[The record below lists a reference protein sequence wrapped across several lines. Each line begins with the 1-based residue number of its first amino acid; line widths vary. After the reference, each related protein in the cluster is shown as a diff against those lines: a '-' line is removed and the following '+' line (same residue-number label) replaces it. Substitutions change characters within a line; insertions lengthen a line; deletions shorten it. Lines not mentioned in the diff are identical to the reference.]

1 MPAFHWHR
9 CEECGRWWR
18 HADNCRGN
26 TAAHTCACGEE
37 CWVVAWP
44 EEHGYEFTQEP
55 PDSRPYQDCK
65 ADPRTW
71 ACGPASS
78 ASSTRSEC
86 RW

>member
-65 ADPRTW
+65 AEPRPPEDLGLWAGILGEFDPV
-71 ACGPASS
+71 
-78 ASSTRSEC
+78 
-86 RW
+86 